1 VRAYVTRDSVS
12 AADDARAPHARRLSL
27 PDQWTWKELV
37 GRVWRESRLPRI
49 EGGMA
54 TWALSSGIPLAVVAQ
69 QWQEPRVL
77 FRVDAE
83 RERLDAGDGELR
95 LHWSYFAQL
104 DPELVL
110 EVLRNLRLRAA
121 TPSR

>member
-1 VRAYVTRDSVS
+1 
-12 AADDARAPHARRLSL
+12 
-27 PDQWTWKELV
+27 
-37 GRVWRESRLPRI
+37 
-49 EGGMA
+49 MA

-77 FRVDAE
+77 FRLDAE